1 MNGIKGHLAALQTL
15 GNYMWNGEEKINRL
29 TSFFAFNIWS
39 DFLSVVNSVIVD
51 ICCFSSC

>member
-15 GNYMWNGEEKINRL
+15 GNYMWNGEEKINHL